1 MAEVRTRRSTSRTQ
15 EIVPDRGNERT
26 VAPASAPDIENW
38 RDNPLDPMAP
48 IGIRSRAVEPDS
60 SLIRLGPLEKI
71 YLIWMV
77 GGSCDGCTV
86 SVTAAT
92 HPRVE
97 HLLAGIIPGLPR
109 VELIHTVVSTEVGP
123 EWTHNLFMAERG
135 ELDAPYV
142 ITWEGSI
149 MDESLSGDG
158 YWMGLG
164 EDPET
169 GRQIT
174 SLEWLDR
181 LAPGAAAVVAIGTC
195 ATWGGIPAA
204 KGNVTNAMG
213 MMDYLGKDYRS
224 AFGVPV
230 VNVPGCSPIG
240 DNYIETAAA
249 VLLFLNGLAP
259 LPEFDEL
266 GRPAWLF
273 G

>member
-1 MAEVRTRRSTSRTQ
+1 MPEVRTRRSSAGSSVGSRSMSRTR
-15 EIVPDRGNERT
+15 EIVPDSSQQRT
-26 VAPASAPDIENW
+26 VAPAGGTGIEDW
-38 RDNPLDPMAP
+38 RENPLDPMAP

-60 SLIRLGPLEKI
+60 SRIRLGPLEKI

-86 SVTAAT
+86 SVTGAV

-97 HLLAGIIPGLPR
+97 HLLAGIVPGLPR

-149 MDESLSGDG
+149 MDESIAGDG

-164 EDPET
+164 EDPQT

-181 LAPGAAAVVAIGTC
+181 LAPGSAAVS
-195 ATWGGIPAA
+195 
-204 KGNVTNAMG
+204 M
-213 MMDYLGKDYRS
+213 
-224 AFGVPV
+224 
-230 VNVPGCSPIG
+230 
-240 DNYIETAAA
+240 
-249 VLLFLNGLAP
+249 
-259 LPEFDEL
+259 
-266 GRPAWLF
+266 
-273 G
+273 